1 VAELTI
7 AVTVPQQ
14 PLVSGLI
21 ALQFIAFG
29 WRINREITVGDQ
41 QRRTWIPTPDLLNLI
56 SLLAVVLFCVALPL
70 GLGVVRAASAVL
82 SAGYALIAFHPISEA
97 AHYRLFSKRG
107 RSIYLESPG
116 SDYRWI
122 TDQEIATVALSLV
135 CAATAAAM
143 AWCAS
148 K

>member
-1 VAELTI
+1 MTI
-7 AVTVPQQ
+7 SITATVPQQ

-21 ALQFIAFG
+21 ALQFVAFG

-41 QRRTWIPTPDLLNLI
+41 QRRTWLPMPDWLNLI

-70 GLGVVRAASAVL
+70 GSAWSANANAVL
-82 SAGYALIAFHPISEA
+82 SAGYTLIAFHPISEA
-97 AHYRLFSKRG
+97 AQYRLFSKAG
-107 RSIYLESPG
+107 RSIYLG
-116 SDYRWI
+116 RDYPWI
-122 TDQEIATVALSLV
+122 TDQEIVTVLLSLL
-135 CAATAAAM
+135 CAATAASM